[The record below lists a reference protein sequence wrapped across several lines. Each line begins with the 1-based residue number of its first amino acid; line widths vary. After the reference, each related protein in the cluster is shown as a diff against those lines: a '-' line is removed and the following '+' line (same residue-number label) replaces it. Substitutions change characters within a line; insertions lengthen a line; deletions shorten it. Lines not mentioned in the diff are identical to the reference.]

1 MAAPPSAWSWA
12 VSGPLAGPA
21 AGADGSGCWQPP
33 ATTRA
38 STAAARSLTPSD
50 FPPARHGVEPAHRLD
65 HVEVLLAVPDRELV
79 GEGGQVELE
88 VAVRPPR
95 LPLERGHRAPDLRDA
110 AAEERRG
117 GVGARD
123 DHDAVPVEIAV
134 VPHVAV
140 LDDEDAGALD
150 RGIARAV
157 VALEAGEGRGRVEL
171 AAEVDELG
179 GVPGA
184 EVHADPRAAVDGAR
198 RGQQRAAGAPAVAER
213 GPRAVGGA
221 VGGRAGAAGEEHR
234 AGHVRLE
241 HGPAGERG
249 ELPGEAPPDGG

>member
-1 MAAPPSAWSWA
+1 MSASPSALSWA

-88 VAVRPPR
+88 VAVRLAR
-95 LPLERGHRAPDLRDA
+95 LPLERGQRAPDLRDA

-123 DHDAVPVEIAV
+123 DHDAVPLEIAV

-150 RGIARAV
+150 RRIARAV
-157 VALEAGEGRGRVEL
+157 VELEAGEGRGRVEL

-179 GVPGA
+179 VVAAA
-184 EVHADPRAAVDGAR
+184 EVHADPRAAVDGVR
-198 RGQQRAAGAPAVAER
+198 RRQERTAPRPAVAER
-213 GPRAVGGA
+213 GPAAVELAVGS
-221 VGGRAGAAGEEHR
+221 RAGAAADNHGG
-234 AGHVRLE
+234 GHGRLE
-241 HGPAGERG
+241 HGRAGERR
-249 ELPGEAPPDGG
+249 ELRQEVRHHP